1 MSSELR
7 SQWYRACLRACYAA
21 FLSSSEENGGFG
33 YSSVPR
39 SVRPCRTASVES
51 CFPIDSHGVFWG
63 KNDKLKEVHKG
74 GLLLL
79 NTEGYTLKSC
89 DDNTKCQITMA
100 KSRRPSPWEGVVSG
114 TAAAI
119 AANVLVYPLDMYF
132 PQRSHFNLKSIKQVV

>member
-1 MSSELR
+1 MTDRLR
-7 SQWYRACLRACYAA
+7 
-21 FLSSSEENGGFG
+21 
-33 YSSVPR
+33 
-39 SVRPCRTASVES
+39 
-51 CFPIDSHGVFWG
+51 
-63 KNDKLKEVHKG
+63 EVHKG

-89 DDNTKCQITMA
+89 DDNTECQITMA

-119 AANVLVYPLDMYF
+119 VANVLVYPLDMYF

>member
-1 MSSELR
+1 M
-7 SQWYRACLRACYAA
+7 
-21 FLSSSEENGGFG
+21 
-33 YSSVPR
+33 
-39 SVRPCRTASVES
+39 RPCRTASVES
-51 CFPIDSHGVFWG
+51 CFPIDSRLGSKGAPRQSPLFIYGVFWG